1 MANQARPRVFAQRRR
16 AAAPEAWR
24 VRVHTSTEANA
35 AARAA
40 AADARAGMAHG
51 AVPLDVA
58 ADTRIQVALRFPAMV
73 PSAARTVGPH
83 RPRWVEAPA
92 LGGVAMG
99 PGHRDAGA
107 LMAGNAEALLVMTA
121 GAGRTVLTGCDG
133 MQIQPVIRMHAA
145 WADPAIVAIGAVVL
159 AVAVGAKTAVRARDQ
174 LVALDPIGPVLRMMQ
189 PARWL
194 EPAARELGLHDA
206 RAVEM
211 TRRARSASFAARRVG
226 HLVAPEAAAHTRHVI
241 TGREIHVLYGTVALR
256 AANVAFRVRA
266 VIEVQVRCRH
276 HHAIDEVAMFR
287 PVSDVARFTAA
298 QRF

>member
-24 VRVHTSTEANA
+24 VRVHTSTEADA
-35 AARAA
+35 AAGAT

-58 ADTRIQVALRFPAMV
+58 TDARIQVALRFPAMV
-73 PSAARTVGPH
+73 PGAARTVGPH
-83 RPRWVEAPA
+83 RPRRVEAPA

-99 PGHRDAGA
+99 TGHRDAGA
-107 LMAGNAEALLVMTA
+107 LVAGNAEALLVMTA
-121 GAGRTVLTGCDG
+121 GAGGTVLAGCDG
-133 MQIQPVIRMHAA
+133 MQIQPVIRMHAPWPDA
-145 WADPAIVAIGAVVL
+145 PIVTIGAVIL
-159 AVAVGAKTAVRARDQ
+159 AVAVGAKPAVRARDQ
-174 LVALDPIGPVLRMMQ
+174 LVAFNPIGPVLRMMQ

-211 TRRARSASFAARRVG
+211 TRRARSARFAAGGVG
-226 HLVAPEAAAHTRHVI
+226 HLVATEAAAHARHVI
-241 TGREIHVLYGTVALR
+241 AGREIHVLYGAVALR

-276 HHAIDEVAMFR
+276 QHAIDAVAVFG

-298 QRF
+298 QGF